1 MQVVFQPFDKQLITI
16 NTAFFAPPQEAENC
30 TLFYNALNIK
40 AVQNSLHF
48 SPMLL
53 LLHTYYGRIMTDGN
67 RTIIETPRLLLRE
80 MTAAD
85 RPDLC
90 MILQDKE
97 VMYAY
102 NGPFSDEEVNGW
114 LERQT
119 GRYREWGYGLWA
131 VVLKQTEEMIG
142 QCGVTRQLWNGE
154 EMLEVGYLFRHS
166 HWHQGYATEA
176 ARACMEYAFNIL
188 GASEVCSIIR
198 DNNIPSQ
205 RVALRNG
212 MRKAE
217 GVMVKHYR
225 GAEMP
230 HWLYLTTREEFSGN
244 AGGTDGNGS
253 GKNRRILTVH
263 YQAPC
268 GEMLLGSL
276 GDRLCLCDWTHEL
289 HPGRVA
295 NRLMRILK
303 AESEDCGQISG
314 DTPGQSAFPE
324 ILLRTVRELDEYFRG
339 ERKEFD
345 IPLLL
350 AGSEF
355 QKRVWQQLRHIPY
368 GQTVS
373 YGELAAAIG
382 APKSVRAVANANGA
396 NAISIILPC
405 HRVIGSDGSLTG
417 YGGGTDTKRYLLE
430 LESNKSNKAL

>member
-1 MQVVFQPFDKQLITI
+1 
-16 NTAFFAPPQEAENC
+16 
-30 TLFYNALNIK
+30 
-40 AVQNSLHF
+40 
-48 SPMLL
+48 
-53 LLHTYYGRIMTDGN
+53 MTDGN

-131 VVLKQTEEMIG
+131 VALKQTGEMIG

-176 ARACMEYAFNIL
+176 ARACMEYAFNVL

-230 HWLYLTTREEFSGN
+230 HWLYLTTREEFSGK
-244 AGGTDGNGS
+244 AGGCNNTGSGS

-295 NRLMRILK
+295 NRLRRILK
-303 AESEDCGQISG
+303 VESEDCGQISG
-314 DTPGQSAFPE
+314 DTPGQSGIGGIRENQSGDFRTPAKGQASSPE
-324 ILLRTVRELDEYFRG
+324 VLLRTVRELDEYFRG

-373 YGELAAAIG
+373 YGELAAAID

-417 YGGGTDTKRYLLE
+417 YGGGIDTKRYLLE

>member
-1 MQVVFQPFDKQLITI
+1 
-16 NTAFFAPPQEAENC
+16 
-30 TLFYNALNIK
+30 
-40 AVQNSLHF
+40 
-48 SPMLL
+48 
-53 LLHTYYGRIMTDGN
+53 MTDGN

-131 VVLKQTEEMIG
+131 VVLKQTGEMIG

-230 HWLYLTTREEFSGN
+230 HWLYLTSLEEFSD
-244 AGGTDGNGS
+244 TDGRGS
-253 GKNRRILTVH
+253 GKDSRILTVR

-276 GDRLCLCDWTHEL
+276 GDRLCLCSWTHEL

-295 NRLMRILK
+295 NRLRRILK

-314 DTPGQSAFPE
+314 DTPGQSGIGGIRENQSGDFRTPAKGQASSPE
-324 ILLRTVRELDEYFRG
+324 VLLRTVRELEEYFRG

>member
-1 MQVVFQPFDKQLITI
+1 
-16 NTAFFAPPQEAENC
+16 
-30 TLFYNALNIK
+30 
-40 AVQNSLHF
+40 
-48 SPMLL
+48 
-53 LLHTYYGRIMTDGN
+53 MTDGN
-67 RTIIETPRLLLRE
+67 RTIIETSRLLLRE

-131 VVLKQTEEMIG
+131 VVLKQTGEMIG

-188 GASEVCSIIR
+188 GASEACSIIR

-205 RVALRNG
+205 QVALRNG

-230 HWLYLTTREEFSGN
+230 HWLFVKPRTIR
-244 AGGTDGNGS
+244 
-253 GKNRRILTVH
+253 TVR
-263 YQAPC
+263 YQSPC
-268 GEMLLGSL
+268 GEMLLGAA
-276 GDRLCLCDWTHEL
+276 GDRLCLCNWTQEL
-289 HPGRVA
+289 HPGRVEQ
-295 NRLMRILK
+295 RLRTILK
-303 AESEDCGQISG
+303 AQFEDCGQITVTETTAS
-314 DTPGQSAFPE
+314 QSRQSDGGVPE
-324 ILLRTVRELDEYFRG
+324 QCRTSMPEVLRRTVRELDEYFRG
-339 ERKEFD
+339 ERREFD

-350 AGSEF
+350 AGSDF
-355 QKRVWQQLRHIPY
+355 QKRVWQQLPRIPY
-368 GQTVS
+368 GQIAS
-373 YGELAAAIG
+373 YSELAAAIG
-382 APKSVRAVANANGA
+382 SPRSVRAVANANGA
-396 NAISIILPC
+396 NTISIILPC
-405 HRVIGSDGSLTG
+405 HRVIGSDGRLTG
-417 YGGGTDTKRYLLE
+417 YGGGIDTKRYLLE

>member
-1 MQVVFQPFDKQLITI
+1 
-16 NTAFFAPPQEAENC
+16 
-30 TLFYNALNIK
+30 
-40 AVQNSLHF
+40 
-48 SPMLL
+48 
-53 LLHTYYGRIMTDGN
+53 MTDGN

-80 MTAAD
+80 MTPAD

-131 VVLKQTEEMIG
+131 VVLKQTGEMIG

-176 ARACMEYAFNIL
+176 ARACMEYAFNVL

-198 DNNIPSQ
+198 NNNIPSQ

-230 HWLYLTTREEFSGN
+230 HWLYLTTREEFSGK

-295 NRLMRILK
+295 NRLRRILK

-314 DTPGQSAFPE
+314 DTPGQSGIGGILENQSGDFRTPAKGQASSPE
-324 ILLRTVRELDEYFRG
+324 VLLRTVRELDEYFRG

-417 YGGGTDTKRYLLE
+417 YGGGIDTKRYLLE
-430 LESNKSNKAL
+430 LEKKY

>member
-1 MQVVFQPFDKQLITI
+1 
-16 NTAFFAPPQEAENC
+16 
-30 TLFYNALNIK
+30 
-40 AVQNSLHF
+40 
-48 SPMLL
+48 
-53 LLHTYYGRIMTDGN
+53 MTDGN

-131 VVLKQTEEMIG
+131 VVLKQTGEMIG

-205 RVALRNG
+205 QVALRNG

-230 HWLYLTTREEFSGN
+230 HWLYLTTREEFSD
-244 AGGTDGNGS
+244 TDGRGS
-253 GKNRRILTVH
+253 GKDSRILTVR

-276 GDRLCLCDWTHEL
+276 GDRLCLCSWTREL

-295 NRLMRILK
+295 NRLRRILK
-303 AESEDCGQISG
+303 VESEDCGQISG
-314 DTPGQSAFPE
+314 DTPGQSGIGGIRENQSGDFRTPAKGQASSPE
-324 ILLRTVRELDEYFRG
+324 VLLRTVRELDEYFRG

-368 GQTVS
+368 GQTAS

-382 APKSVRAVANANGA
+382 SPRSVRAVANANGA

-405 HRVIGSDGSLTG
+405 HRVIGSDGRLTG
-417 YGGGTDTKRYLLE
+417 YGGGLRAKQYLLD
-430 LESNKSNKAL
+430 LECTECTRIGQTRQLAIFQTNIPQD

>member
-1 MQVVFQPFDKQLITI
+1 
-16 NTAFFAPPQEAENC
+16 
-30 TLFYNALNIK
+30 
-40 AVQNSLHF
+40 
-48 SPMLL
+48 
-53 LLHTYYGRIMTDGN
+53 MTDGN

-80 MTAAD
+80 MTPAD

-131 VVLKQTEEMIG
+131 VVLKQTGEMIG

-176 ARACMEYAFNIL
+176 ARACMEYAFDVL

-244 AGGTDGNGS
+244 TESTDRSSTGRNAGKD
-253 GKNRRILTVH
+253 RRILTVR

-289 HPGRVA
+289 HPGRVT
-295 NRLMRILK
+295 NRLRRILK

-314 DTPGQSAFPE
+314 DTPGQSGIGGIRENQSGDFRTPAKGQASSPE
-324 ILLRTVRELDEYFRG
+324 VLLRTVRELDEYFRG

-417 YGGGTDTKRYLLE
+417 YGGGIDTKRYLLE

>member
-1 MQVVFQPFDKQLITI
+1 
-16 NTAFFAPPQEAENC
+16 
-30 TLFYNALNIK
+30 
-40 AVQNSLHF
+40 
-48 SPMLL
+48 
-53 LLHTYYGRIMTDGN
+53 MTDGN
-67 RTIIETPRLLLRE
+67 RTIIETPRLMLRE
-80 MTAAD
+80 MTPAD

-119 GRYREWGYGLWA
+119 ERYRERGYGLWA
-131 VVLKQTEEMIG
+131 VVLKQTGEMIG

-176 ARACMEYAFNIL
+176 ARACMEYAFNVL

-230 HWLYLTTREEFSGN
+230 HWLYLTTREEFSCK
-244 AGGTDGNGS
+244 AGGCTCNNTGRGS
-253 GKNRRILTVH
+253 GKDSRILTVH

-295 NRLMRILK
+295 NRLRKILK

-382 APKSVRAVANANGA
+382 APTSVRAVANANGA

-417 YGGGTDTKRYLLE
+417 YGGGIDTKRYLLE

>member
-1 MQVVFQPFDKQLITI
+1 
-16 NTAFFAPPQEAENC
+16 
-30 TLFYNALNIK
+30 
-40 AVQNSLHF
+40 
-48 SPMLL
+48 
-53 LLHTYYGRIMTDGN
+53 MTDGN

-131 VVLKQTEEMIG
+131 VALKQTGEMIG

-176 ARACMEYAFNIL
+176 ARACMEYAFNVL

-295 NRLMRILK
+295 NRLRRILK
-303 AESEDCGQISG
+303 VESEDCGQISG
-314 DTPGQSAFPE
+314 DTPGQSGIGGIRENQSGDFRTPAKGQASSPE
-324 ILLRTVRELDEYFRG
+324 VLLRTVRELDEYFRG

-373 YGELAAAIG
+373 YGELAAAID

-417 YGGGTDTKRYLLE
+417 YGGGIDTKRYLLE

>member
-1 MQVVFQPFDKQLITI
+1 
-16 NTAFFAPPQEAENC
+16 
-30 TLFYNALNIK
+30 
-40 AVQNSLHF
+40 
-48 SPMLL
+48 
-53 LLHTYYGRIMTDGN
+53 MTDGN
-67 RTIIETPRLLLRE
+67 RTIIETPRLMLRE
-80 MTAAD
+80 MTPAD

-131 VVLKQTEEMIG
+131 VVLKQTGEMIG

-154 EMLEVGYLFRHS
+154 EMLEIGYLFRHS

-176 ARACMEYAFNIL
+176 ARACMEYAFNVL

-205 RVALRNG
+205 RMALRNG

-230 HWLYLTTREEFSGN
+230 HWLYLTTREEFSGK
-244 AGGTDGNGS
+244 AGGCTCRNTGRGS
-253 GKNRRILTVH
+253 GKDSRILTVR

-276 GDRLCLCDWTHEL
+276 GNRLCLCDWTHEL

-295 NRLMRILK
+295 NRLRKILK

-314 DTPGQSAFPE
+314 YASGQPDTGSIREGQSGNFRILAKDQVTLPE

-339 ERKEFD
+339 ERRDFD

-417 YGGGTDTKRYLLE
+417 YGGGIDTKRYLLE

>member
-1 MQVVFQPFDKQLITI
+1 
-16 NTAFFAPPQEAENC
+16 
-30 TLFYNALNIK
+30 
-40 AVQNSLHF
+40 
-48 SPMLL
+48 
-53 LLHTYYGRIMTDGN
+53 MTDGN

-131 VVLKQTEEMIG
+131 VALKQTGEMIG

-230 HWLYLTTREEFSGN
+230 HWLYLTTREEFSGK
-244 AGGTDGNGS
+244 AGTCNNTGSGS

-263 YQAPC
+263 YQTPC

-276 GDRLCLCDWTHEL
+276 GDRLCLCSWTREL

-295 NRLMRILK
+295 NRLRRILK
-303 AESEDCGQISG
+303 AESEDCGHISG
-314 DTPGQSAFPE
+314 DTPGQSGIGGIRENQSGDFRTPAKGQASSPE
-324 ILLRTVRELDEYFRG
+324 VLLRTVRELDEYFRG

-417 YGGGTDTKRYLLE
+417 YGGGIDTKRYLLE
-430 LESNKSNKAL
+430 LEKKY

>member
-1 MQVVFQPFDKQLITI
+1 
-16 NTAFFAPPQEAENC
+16 
-30 TLFYNALNIK
+30 
-40 AVQNSLHF
+40 
-48 SPMLL
+48 
-53 LLHTYYGRIMTDGN
+53 MTDGN
-67 RTIIETPRLLLRE
+67 RTIIETPRLLLLRE

-131 VVLKQTEEMIG
+131 VVLKQTGEMIG

-230 HWLYLTTREEFSGN
+230 HWLYLTTREEFCGK
-244 AGGTDGNGS
+244 AGGCNNTGSGS
-253 GKNRRILTVH
+253 GKDSRILTVR

-276 GDRLCLCDWTHEL
+276 GDRLCLCSWTREL

-295 NRLMRILK
+295 NRLRRILK

-314 DTPGQSAFPE
+314 DTPGQSGIGGIRENQSGDFRTPAKGQASSPE
-324 ILLRTVRELDEYFRG
+324 VLLRTVRELDEYFRG